1 MKLKKLL
8 IVLII
13 GVMCFGMVGCGKEN
27 IKIDLKQANEEIL
40 KLTGDD
46 FDLSFVEM
54 NVTDPEREVLFE
66 EFMSLYSFDLENMM
80 GVNSDYIEE
89 MNAGKELDEDS
100 IEMYLV
106 IKPVEDKKDIL
117 KKDLDAYFSNL
128 KLSAIEDD
136 KALLENMKYEEYEG
150 HMIYIVSSKADKI
163 MERIK
168 ESKPYLYGMMVELN
182 DETVKSLLNL
192 NPEDLE
198 EYLIQLPMITQSS
211 TYMIL
216 KPVDGKKQ
224 VVKEKLDKYFD
235 EQEEQW
241 KTYLPDQ
248 YEIIKNRTYTE
259 IGDYMIY
266 VASSNNDK
274 VIETIEKNKVE
285 VE

>member
-8 IVLII
+8 IVLIV
-13 GVMCFGMVGCGKEN
+13 GVMCFGLVGCGKEN
-27 IKIDLKQANEEIL
+27 IKIDLKQANEDIL

-128 KLSAIEDD
+128 KLSANEDD

-150 HMIYIVSSKADKI
+150 HMIYIVSSKAVKI

-168 ESKPYLYGMMVELN
+168 ESKPRLYGMMVELN
-182 DETVKSLLNL
+182 DETVKSLLDI

-198 EYLIQLPMITQSS
+198 EYLVQLPMITQSS
-211 TYMIL
+211 TYMIV

-224 VVKEKLDKYFD
+224 DVKGKIDKYFD

-241 KTYLPDQ
+241 RTYLPNQ
-248 YEIIKNRTYTE
+248 YEIIKNRTYKE

-266 VASSNNDK
+266 VASSDNDK
-274 VIETIEKNKVE
+274 VIEAIEKNKVE
-285 VE
+285 VK